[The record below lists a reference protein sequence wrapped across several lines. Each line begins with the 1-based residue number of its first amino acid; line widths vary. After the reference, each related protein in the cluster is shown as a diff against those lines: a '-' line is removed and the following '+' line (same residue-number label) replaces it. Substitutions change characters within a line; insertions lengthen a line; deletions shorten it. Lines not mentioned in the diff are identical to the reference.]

1 MPFFIVC
8 KSGHGFCS
16 YIIKGHFYDEL
27 RTLMMKIHFSFFLV
41 ICLLIPSLL
50 SADVNTKQALT
61 DIEQA
66 AYSYTLSEAQ
76 MKFGSAHV
84 SISPLDKRLNLAACG
99 SELTAFN
106 KKTTVGMG
114 NQTIGV
120 KCYGPVPWTV
130 YVQANIKVF
139 KQTVVATKPLGSGHV
154 LTPQDIKLATVD
166 ISQMRKG
173 FVQTKQQ
180 VLGQQLK
187 YPLAMGAVISPT
199 ALKSKKIVARGQ
211 VITLLA
217 KAGTMEV
224 RMSGKALAGA
234 ALGQRVKVKNLSSKR
249 IVEGVVESPGVVK
262 VTM

>member
-1 MPFFIVC
+1 MKTRYLF
-8 KSGHGFCS
+8 
-16 YIIKGHFYDEL
+16 
-27 RTLMMKIHFSFFLV
+27 LMI
-41 ICLLIPSLL
+41 ICLSLPSLL
-50 SADVNTKQALT
+50 NADVNTKQALA

-66 AYSYTLSEAQ
+66 AYAYALSEAQ

-84 SISPLDKRLNLAACG
+84 SISPLDKRLNMAACS
-99 SELTAFN
+99 SELNAFT
-106 KKTTVGMG
+106 KKTSVGMG
-114 NQTIGV
+114 KQTIGV

-130 YVQANIKVF
+130 YVQADIKVF
-139 KQTVVATKPLGSGHV
+139 KQTVVATKPLGTGHV
-154 LTPQDIKLATVD
+154 LKAEDIKLATVD

-173 FVQTKQQ
+173 FVKSKQQ

-187 YPLAMGAVISPT
+187 YPLAMGAVVSPN
-199 ALKSKKIVARGQ
+199 ALKSKKVVARGQ

-224 RMSGKALAGA
+224 RMSGKALASA

-249 IVEGVVESPGVVK
+249 VVEGIVASPGVVK

>member
-1 MPFFIVC
+1 
-8 KSGHGFCS
+8 
-16 YIIKGHFYDEL
+16 
-27 RTLMMKIHFSFFLV
+27 MKTIYSFFAI
-41 ICLLIPSLL
+41 ICLLIPGLL
-50 SADVNTKQALT
+50 NADVNAKQALA

-66 AYSYTLSEAQ
+66 AYVYALSEAQ

-84 SISPLDKRLNLAACG
+84 SISQLDKRLNMAACS
-99 SELTAFN
+99 SELMAFS
-106 KKTTVGMG
+106 KKTTIGMG
-114 NQTIGV
+114 KQTIGV

-130 YVQANIKVF
+130 YVQADIKVF

-154 LTPQDIKLATVD
+154 LTAEDIKLTTVD

-187 YPLAMGAVISPT
+187 YPLAMGVVISPT
-199 ALKSKKIVARGQ
+199 ALKSQKVVARGQ

-224 RMSGKALAGA
+224 RMSGKALASA

-249 IVEGVVESPGVVK
+249 IVEGIVESAGVVK